1 MIFFGDVTMLSFCS
15 GISNYTCVRE
25 MLELGANPN
34 ELADGFRQK
43 CTPLHMVIYKA
54 NGINELEER
63 KKIMSVLIEKG
74 ADMHY
79 KGNELYKAKLLKGL
93 DYTEGIDVQ
102 AKIFENCEVIDD
114 LLQKSSLV
122 KKDLLQS
129 KIDDVS
135 SVTVN
140 FAEEMITD
148 NSCNENTE
156 YLNDT
161 FFSSMTKLIC

>member
-1 MIFFGDVTMLSFCS
+1 
-15 GISNYTCVRE
+15 
-25 MLELGANPN
+25 
-34 ELADGFRQK
+34 
-43 CTPLHMVIYKA
+43 
-54 NGINELEER
+54 
-63 KKIMSVLIEKG
+63 MSVLIEKG

-114 LLQKSSLV
+114 LLQKFSLV

-148 NSCNENTE
+148 NSCTENTE

-161 FFSSMTKLIC
+161 FFSSMTKLICEYTGFFC